1 MHSGELSSI
10 LTAAATDI
18 FSRYP
23 ALVMRQT
30 RQGYELYA
38 EGDSSPVRCESWQQA
53 QRVLR
58 RLGVPEHKIDMI
70 NSRLAIGT
78 DIEVRRRI

>member
-1 MHSGELSSI
+1 MQNSELSGI
-10 LTAAATDI
+10 LTAAASDI
-18 FSRYP
+18 LTRHP

-38 EGDSSPVRCESWQQA
+38 EGDPSPVHCESWPQA
-53 QRVLR
+53 QRLMR
-58 RLGVPEHKIDMI
+58 SLGVPDHKIDII